1 MSPDVAIVGAGPVRG
16 VTALAF
22 ADAGAETRPVR
33 VRRAGHPP
41 ERLGVDLSAVQHCRV
56 GGFIVHPEDGS
67 APIRLPYPR
76 GGYGLSCH
84 HQSLVQGLRA
94 TLSHQPGVALVP
106 RDARYRRQP
115 AHLRFRT
122 RLGGRV
128 HPGRMAGRCRG
139 QRLADTP
146 VARYPIAA
154 DLPLAHGRDPAG
166 GRRTA
171 FRGLRPH
178 SDGRPRTAG
187 IRYAGA
193 RSHTW
198 DTAFAAEALAAYP
211 ESADATAATAHA
223 YLRQVQ
229 LARRPIRRLPEGRAE
244 TDGGWCFSA
253 GGHRWPVSDCTAEA
267 VSALGHVE
275 QSLPDEGD
283 AVRAPGDWLQA
294 AAGSS

>member
-1 MSPDVAIVGAGPVRG
+1 MAPLPGEERDHGQTEAAPGAPSMSPDVAIVGAGPVRG

-154 DLPLAHGRDPAG
+154 DLPLAHGRILLEGAELPSGDYGHILMG
-166 GRRTA
+166 GP
-171 FRGLRPH
+171 GPQG
-178 SDGRPRTAG
+178 SDTPGRVRIPGTPPSPRKPSPRT
-187 IRYAGA
+187 
-193 RSHTW
+193 RSLLT
-198 DTAFAAEALAAYP
+198 P
-211 ESADATAATAHA
+211 
-223 YLRQVQ
+223 
-229 LARRPIRRLPEGRAE
+229 RPPPPTPI
-244 TDGGWCFSA
+244 C
-253 GGHRWPVSDCTAEA
+253 
-267 VSALGHVE
+267 
-275 QSLPDEGD
+275 
-283 AVRAPGDWLQA
+283 VRCN
-294 AAGSS
+294 